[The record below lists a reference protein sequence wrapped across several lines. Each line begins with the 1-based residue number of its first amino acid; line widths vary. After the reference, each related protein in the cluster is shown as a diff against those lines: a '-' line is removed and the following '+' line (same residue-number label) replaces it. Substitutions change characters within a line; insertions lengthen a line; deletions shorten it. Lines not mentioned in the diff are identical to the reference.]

1 MVLGGT
7 SRRLFLEYKNM
18 KKVFIARTSCISPQE
33 SFRTNGFFSSW
44 KAAQAETD
52 QLHAIEPDYKGI
64 ITDAGKRRR
73 MAHLIKMGVST
84 SLDCLTLP
92 DGNLLIPD
100 AIMSATA
107 MGGLEDTEKFLR
119 CIIDNG
125 EDLLNPSNFIQSTG
139 NTFGG
144 QTGLLL
150 GHHGYNV
157 TYAHGGYSMES
168 ALTDAMLQL
177 TSGDIKDALV
187 TGADE
192 ITATEYEVMRKMG
205 FWRGGRQMGEGS
217 SSFLLTTEKEGSVCE
232 LAAVSLLHETTPK
245 QIANSIEELANSNQL
260 KATDIDLVL
269 TGCDCDK
276 AAEKEISD
284 RFPVTDYKQWCG
296 QYGTKSGFGLW
307 IGTQLLSRCI
317 APKGNQWEQK
327 QLKNIAI
334 YSEYRQNDYTLML
347 LKMAQIN

>member
-1 MVLGGT
+1 MVLAET
-7 SRRLFLEYKNM
+7 YRRLFLENNIM
-18 KKVFIARTSCISPQE
+18 KKVYIASTSCISPQD
-33 SFRTNGFFSSW
+33 SFRSNGFFDEW
-44 KAAQAETD
+44 KPALTGTD
-52 QLHAIEPDYKGI
+52 QLHAIEPDYKST

-84 SLDCLTLP
+84 SLDCLTLA
-92 DGNLLIPD
+92 DGSYLIPD

-119 CIIDNG
+119 CIIDNS
-125 EDLLNPSNFIQSTG
+125 EELLNPSNFIQSTG

-168 ALTDAMLQL
+168 ALTDAMLQ
-177 TSGDIKDALV
+177 IQANEINNALV

-205 FWRGGRQMGEGS
+205 FWRSGRQMGEGS
-217 SSFLLTTEKEGSVCE
+217 SSFLLNSEKNGCLCE
-232 LAAVSLLHETTPK
+232 LTAVNILHETTPG
-245 QIANSIEELANSNQL
+245 QIANSLEDLANSNGL
-260 KATDIDLVL
+260 KATDIDFVL

-276 AAEKEISD
+276 AAEKEISA

-307 IGTQLLSRCI
+307 LGSQLLSRGI
-317 APKGNQWEQK
+317 APKGNQWEQT
-327 QLKNIAI
+327 QLKSIAI

-347 LKMAQIN
+347 LKKDTD

>member
-1 MVLGGT
+1 MQ
-7 SRRLFLEYKNM
+7 
-18 KKVFIARTSCISPQE
+18 KVYIANTSCISPQE
-33 SFRTNGFFSSW
+33 SFRTEEFFRDW
-44 KAAQAETD
+44 KGVQTDTD
-52 QLHAIEPDYKGI
+52 QLHAIEPDYKTT

-84 SLDCLTLP
+84 SLDCLTQA
-92 DGNLLIPD
+92 DGTYWMPD

-125 EDLLNPSNFIQSTG
+125 EELLNPSNFIQSTG

-168 ALTDAMLQL
+168 ALTDAMLQIQ
-177 TSGDIKDALV
+177 SGDINNALV

-205 FWRGGRQMGEGS
+205 FWREGRQMGEGS
-217 SSFLLTTEKEGSVCE
+217 NTFLLSNDPANSFCE
-232 LAAVSLLHETTPK
+232 LAAVTILHDVDSNNITEE
-245 QIANSIEELANSNQL
+245 IAKFAKSNGM
-260 KATDIDLVL
+260 APEDIDLVL
-269 TGCDCDK
+269 TGTDCDK
-276 AAEKEISD
+276 IADKTLGTSNY
-284 RFPVTDYKQWCG
+284 PTTDYKQWCG

-307 IGTQLLSRCI
+307 LGSQLINKGI
-317 APKGNQWEQK
+317 APKSNQWEK
-327 QLKNIAI
+327 RQLKNIVV
-334 YSEYRQNDYTLML
+334 YSEYRMNDYTLML
-347 LKMAQIN
+347 LKKD

>member
-1 MVLGGT
+1 
-7 SRRLFLEYKNM
+7 M
-18 KKVFIARTSCISPQE
+18 KKVYIANTSCISPQE
-33 SFRTNGFFSSW
+33 SFRTDGFFSEW
-44 KAAQAETD
+44 KSATAGTD
-52 QLHAIEPDYKGI
+52 QLHAIEPDYKTT

-84 SLDCLTLP
+84 SLDCLTQA
-92 DGNLLIPD
+92 DGTYVMPD

-125 EDLLNPSNFIQSTG
+125 EELLNPSNFIQSTG

-168 ALTDAMLQL
+168 ALIDAMLQL
-177 TSGDIKDALV
+177 QSGDISSALV

-192 ITATEYEVMRKMG
+192 ITNTEYEVMRKMG
-205 FWRGGRQMGEGS
+205 FWRDGRQMGEGS
-217 SSFLLTTEKEGSVCE
+217 NTFLLCNEKGDSQCE
-232 LAAVSLLHETTPK
+232 LAAVTILHDVCPDTITNE
-245 QIANSIEELANSNQL
+245 IAKLAKDNGLAPEE
-260 KATDIDLVL
+260 IDLVL
-269 TGCDCDK
+269 TGTDCDK
-276 AAEKEISD
+276 AADKAIGTSNY
-284 RFPVTDYKQWCG
+284 PTTDYKQWCG

-307 IGTQLLSRCI
+307 LGVQLLNKGM
-317 APKGNQWEQK
+317 APKGNQWEQR
-327 QLKNIAI
+327 QLKNIVV
-334 YSEYRQNDYTLML
+334 YSEYRMNDYTLML
-347 LKMAQIN
+347 LKKE